1 MLYLAFGVVVV
12 LVFAAIAY
20 PSHVLHIGIA
30 GSALTGGLAVVHMAR
45 KSHSRQEAP
54 RR

>member
-1 MLYLAFGVVVV
+1 MLYLAFGVAVV

-30 GSALTGGLAVVHMAR
+30 GSAFTGWLAVVHMASKR
-45 KSHSRQEAP
+45 NSRLEAP

>member
-1 MLYLAFGVVVV
+1 MLYLAFGVAVV

-30 GSALTGGLAVVHMAR
+30 GSALTGGLAMVHVAR
-45 KSHSRQEAP
+45 RRHSRREAP